1 MSEQIEKTADESQ
14 EKGKRYYHDIKWRLL
29 AEAPWLVIALAL
41 MVIMAIVFVISLG
54 GMGSG
59 RVFRP
64 IMASL
69 VIGGFFVIP
78 TVILL
83 AEGNLDLS
91 MGAVAGLVAIIV
103 ANTGENSSAV
113 LGIFISLIVV
123 LIIGIVNGLLVGLA
137 KQKGIV
143 VTFAMSF
150 LLYAITLRV
159 SEGYTVMAP
168 RGLMDLGLATSPL
181 TFIVWLML
189 VLGCA
194 ALMIFTPFGRRPKEG
209 DQEEGIGKRLL
220 FVGLPFVFSSLM
232 AWLAGILML
241 GWLGAAF
248 ASTGQGYV
256 EVALLAALLGGTA
269 YNGGTGFM
277 LSASAALVSVV
288 LLQNTLRMG
297 NSPVAT
303 INLIVGVLIVIL
315 LPVTHYYH
323 YGAEKFYQKRM
334 ESAAGEETSEESA
347 G

>member
-1 MSEQIEKTADESQ
+1 MSEQIEKMAEGPE
-14 EKGKRYYHDIKWRLL
+14 EKGKPYYHDVKWRLL
-29 AEAPWLVIALAL
+29 AEAPWLVITLL
-41 MVIMAIVFVISLG
+41 LVVIMAIVFVVSLG
-54 GMGSG
+54 GTGSG
-59 RVFRP
+59 RVFKS
-64 IMASL
+64 IMASI
-69 VIGGFFVIP
+69 VIGGVFVIP

-91 MGAVAGLVAIIV
+91 MGAVAGLVAIMV

-113 LGIFISLIVV
+113 LGLFISLIVV

-159 SEGYTVMAP
+159 TEGRTVMAP

-181 TFIVWLML
+181 TFIVWLIL

-194 ALMIFTPFGRRPKEG
+194 ALMIFTPFGRRPKED
-209 DQEEGIGKRLL
+209 DQEEGNGKRLL

-232 AWLAGILML
+232 AWLAGILII
-241 GWLGAAF
+241 GWMGAAF

-269 YNGGTGFM
+269 YAGGTGFM
-277 LSASAALVSVV
+277 LSASAALVAVV
-288 LLQNTLRMG
+288 LLQTTLRMG
-297 NSPVAT
+297 GDTPVAT
-303 INLIVGVLIVIL
+303 IYLIEGLLIVIL
-315 LPVTHYYH
+315 LPVTHFYH
-323 YGAEKFYQKRM
+323 IGAERLYQKRM
-334 ESAAGEETSEESA
+334 ESAEEEPATN
-347 G
+347 

>member
-1 MSEQIEKTADESQ
+1 MSEQIEQVAGEP
-14 EKGKRYYHDIKWRLL
+14 KGKGKHYYHDIRWRLL
-29 AEAPWLVIALAL
+29 AEVPWLVIALVL
-41 MVIMAIVFVISLG
+41 MVIMAIVFVVSLG

-64 IMASL
+64 LIANI

-91 MGAVAGLVAIIV
+91 MGAMAGLVAIVV
-103 ANTGENSSAV
+103 AGSGESSSVV
-113 LGIFISLIVV
+113 LGIFISLIVA
-123 LIIGIVNGLLVGLA
+123 LLIGIVNGLLVGLA

-150 LLYAITLRV
+150 LLYAITLLV
-159 SEGYTVMAP
+159 SEGRTVMAP
-168 RGLMDLGLATSPL
+168 RGMIDLGLATSPL
-181 TFIVWLML
+181 TVIVWLIL

-241 GWLGAAF
+241 GWMGAAF

-256 EVALLAALLGGTA
+256 EMALLAALLGGTA
-269 YNGGTGFM
+269 YSGGTGFV

-288 LLQNTLRMG
+288 LMQNALRMG
-297 NSPVAT
+297 GDTPIAT
-303 INLIVGVLIVIL
+303 IYLIEGLLIVIL
-315 LPVTHYYH
+315 LPVTHFYH
-323 YGAEKFYQKRM
+323 IGAERFYHKRM
-334 ESAAGEETSEESA
+334 ESAGEATAEAAAE
-347 G
+347 